1 MLPAEIQVK
10 EPHEQTSQLV
20 QRAKDGC
27 SGAFAALVQKY
38 QVDIRAF
45 LRRRIRDAS
54 VADDL
59 AQDVFLTAV
68 RNISQLVEH
77 ESVQSWLLA
86 VARNKSVDY
95 LRKMAR
101 QKSTS
106 ADELELLLAKESL
119 SRVDSADSLRHGEL
133 VAALKQCITQLKPNA
148 KEMVDQFYFDNKT
161 AEQVAAE
168 SQLTGS
174 AIRMSLLRI
183 RRGLAKC
190 IRLRMGENFQL

>member
-10 EPHEQTSQLV
+10 EPHEPTSHLV

-27 SGAFAALVQKY
+27 SDAFAALVQKY
-38 QVDIRAF
+38 QLDIRAF
-45 LRRRIRDAS
+45 LRRRIPDAS

-68 RNISQLVEH
+68 RNISQLVDH
-77 ESVQSWLLA
+77 ESVKSWLLA
-86 VARNKSVDY
+86 IARNKSVDY
-95 LRKMAR
+95 LRRMAR

-106 ADELELLLAKESL
+106 ADELETLLAKDSL
-119 SRVDSADSLRHGEL
+119 TRIDSADSLRHGEL
-133 VAALKQCITQLKPNA
+133 VAALKQCISQLKPNA
-148 KEMVDQFYFDNKT
+148 KKIVDQFYFDNKT
-161 AEQVAAE
+161 AEQVATE

-183 RRGLAKC
+183 RKGLAKC